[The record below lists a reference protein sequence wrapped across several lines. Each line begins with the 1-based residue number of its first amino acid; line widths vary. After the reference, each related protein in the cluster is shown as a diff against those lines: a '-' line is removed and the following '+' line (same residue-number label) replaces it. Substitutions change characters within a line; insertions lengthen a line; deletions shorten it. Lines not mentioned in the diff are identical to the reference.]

1 MALRHR
7 SMLPKDVA
15 ECAGIIAGHPVIGP
29 RYGSAISDL
38 RPAWLRL
45 LECEAKVAKVIEEVD
60 GSRATICFVGVSVF
74 VGDDFVREL
83 KTPPLFWF
91 GPELAKRIVRGDSPL
106 LSDRQVREANS
117 CGGLNTVTW
126 EGCIRPGFESHT
138 EVHRKLL
145 AVFIEAHRGYLW
157 KEAISSQIESVERL
171 EWMLKTGGLLW
182 DPMRGRYVEPLE
194 KHPREIIRKPH
205 ILGVTREIEH
215 QRPGSWVGA
224 LFEYHPPQIGF
235 SQGEQRLLLSA
246 LSGRTDEELSAD
258 LGTSASTVK
267 NTWRSIYNRA
277 VSRLPELFPE
287 HSGPDAR
294 ISERGKEKKRHLL
307 AYLREHPEELRPVS
321 RKLLEQAVAQQRLS
335 RKYKRA

>member
-1 MALRHR
+1 VGLQHR
-7 SMLPKDVA
+7 PMQRKDVA
-15 ECAGIIAGHPVIGP
+15 ECARIIAAHPVIGP

-38 RPAWLRL
+38 CPAWLRL
-45 LECEAKVAKVIEEVD
+45 LEWESKIARVIEEVD
-60 GSRATICFVGVSVF
+60 GSHSTICFVGVSVF
-74 VGDDFVREL
+74 VRDDFVREL

-91 GPELAKRIVRGDSPL
+91 GPELARRIVRGDSPL
-106 LSDRQVREANS
+106 LSDREVREANS
-117 CGGLNTVTW
+117 SGGMNTVTW

-145 AVFIEAHRGYLW
+145 GVFIEAHRGYLW

-171 EWMLKTGGLLW
+171 QWMLKTGGLLW
-182 DPMRGRYVEPLE
+182 DPKHSRYIEPLE
-194 KHPREIIRKPH
+194 KHPQEIIRKPH
-205 ILGVTREIEH
+205 ILGVTREIEQ

-224 LFEYHPPQIGF
+224 LFDYHPPQVGF

-287 HSGPDAR
+287 HSGSDAR

-321 RKLLEQAVAQQRLS
+321 RKLLQQAVAQRKPS